1 MEKTEHRHLPW
12 GPCAIAFFG
21 LAFAR
26 AWLSLVFVGIAQN
39 PSAQFVPLPHAIFDL
54 AYIATALVVVLTARR
69 LVPVS
74 QKTWTFAGA
83 LGGMMAASLVFVLMP
98 YISPAVQG
106 WAASAAAVMGG
117 VAFLVCTML
126 NCEMLAG
133 VGLLRA
139 LIYISGNNLLG
150 SVLAFF
156 LTGTERTQVI
166 IASLALPIVA
176 IGCIHAAC
184 ASIPPQDRQHAGYP
198 RFEMPWK
205 LFAVVA
211 AFTFVYGMH
220 QHELAGGAGRHSS
233 FSTAIVAGIVFA
245 VAYFFP
251 QKLDLSRL
259 WRAPL
264 PIMVCG
270 ILLIPT
276 EGLFGQVV
284 SSYCISMGF
293 TLMRFIVLLIL
304 LDMVKRT
311 GAAIVPLAATNSFL
325 QVCSLLG
332 ERGSQLLESTVGS
345 APASI
350 ASAVIACALLAT
362 AFFLIFSE
370 RELSSRW
377 GVRVLAAGTSL
388 EQDQDRESQLTSTCE
403 YLVQTYHLTARE
415 EEVLRALA
423 KGKDTQ
429 AIAQDLMIA
438 PGTLRAHTRHI
449 YEKMGIHTRKE
460 LETLVG
466 VAPGT
471 ANTEE
476 TR

>member
-1 MEKTEHRHLPW
+1 MDQTEKRHLPW

-26 AWLSLVFVGIAQN
+26 TWLSLVFIGIGETPGFA
-39 PSAQFVPLPHAIFDL
+39 PLSHSAFDMAYTAAAILVLALSRKLVPL
-54 AYIATALVVVLTARR
+54 
-69 LVPVS
+69 S
-74 QKTWTFAGA
+74 QKTWVFGLS
-83 LGGMMAASLVFVLMP
+83 LGGMLL
-98 YISPAVQG
+98 
-106 WAASAAAVMGG
+106 ASAAFVGASALGDVVPAAAAAVGG
-117 VAFLVCTML
+117 VAFLLCSML

-139 LIYISGNNLLG
+139 AIYISGNNLLG

-156 LTGTERTQVI
+156 LTGAGSSQI
-166 IASLALPIVA
+166 LAAAFALPVLA

-184 ASIPPQDRQHAGYP
+184 ASIPAPDRQHASYP

-233 FSTAIVAGIVFA
+233 LSTALVAGTVFV
-245 VAYFFP
+245 VAYFAP
-251 QKLDLSRL
+251 QRLDLSRL

-304 LDMVKRT
+304 LDMAKRT
-311 GAAIVPLAATNSFL
+311 GVAIVPLVSANAIL
-325 QVCSLLG
+325 QVFSLLG
-332 ERGSQLLESTVGS
+332 ESGSQVLETLAGSEASHVASTV
-345 APASI
+345 
-350 ASAVIACALLAT
+350 VACVLLGA
-362 AFFLIFSE
+362 AFFAIFSE

-377 GVRVLAAGTSL
+377 GVRVLSAGSL
-388 EQDQDRESQLTSTCE
+388 DSEQTRENAQASACE
-403 YLVQTYHLTARE
+403 YLVATYHLTARE
-415 EEVLRALA
+415 EEVLRELA

-429 AIAQDLMIA
+429 VIAQNLMIA

-460 LETLVG
+460 LDALVG
-466 VAPGT
+466 RG
-471 ANTEE
+471 EE
-476 TR
+476 